1 MKTFLK
7 TQLQHELIGQAI
19 LELIIQK
26 LPITEDTLLKQ
37 LRNAKAN
44 TTSQEHLVILQ
55 ELITEFSSRAKKRS
69 PAARSTM
76 EYSVTAKGD
85 QERSNAELL
94 ILTQD
99 NKHKLH

>member
-44 TTSQEHLVILQ
+44 TASQEHLVILQ

-69 PAARSTM
+69 PAKRSTV
-76 EYSVTAKGD
+76 EYAVTTKGN